1 MAVAGA
7 FIRARQRAG
16 LRFGGRAR
24 HRRGT
29 GDRDAAAAASPR
41 TRRGCDAASVRGRV
55 PARGSPAGCD
65 PGGGGGASPAAEG
78 RRRRRGRQGEGDRP
92 VKRGIPFDLAHAAGL
107 PTEPGVY
114 LFHGTRGEVLYVG
127 KAKSLRHRVRSYLAQ
142 GTGTTIRTRELARQT
157 RLVET
162 LVVGSEAEALILEAN
177 LIKEHQPR
185 FNIQL
190 RDDKKYPYIK
200 VTANEPFPRVFVTRR
215 VRKDGS
221 RYFGPF
227 VSVGRVR
234 RALEVVKRLHGIR
247 SCRYNLPRES
257 PVRPCLDHHIG
268 RCAAPCVGL
277 QSREDYGE
285 MVDRVMRILSGE
297 VASLQAGVEEDM
309 HKASSAMD
317 FERAAHLRDI
327 LAGLTAIAR
336 QQRVQSV
343 GGGDR
348 DAVGVARD
356 GPLAVAVALRIR
368 GGVLI
373 GRDTHTMTGVEE
385 VSDAELLSR
394 SVTHAYLSS
403 GRAGLEQLPHEI
415 LLPSRFPDLPLLA
428 EVLAGRAPHGLSL
441 RVPKRGA
448 KVRLVELAVVN
459 ARHALADQVR
469 KGESALPRTDDI
481 LFELQDCLGLKVV
494 PRLIACF
501 DISHTQGAETVAGVA
516 VFLNAEPRRAGYRH
530 MRIRGEWGNDDYRSM
545 AEAVSRYFA
554 REATGEGPLPDL
566 VLIDGGKG
574 QLRAAAGA
582 LDELELGDIALAAL
596 AKREEAV
603 FLPGRREEVRIPRSA
618 RSLHLLQRVRDEAHR
633 VAVSYN
639 RKLRTRRT
647 VRSELRDIPGLGP
660 RREQALLSRFGS
672 LRGVSEASAA
682 EIGRIPG
689 FSEATGAK
697 ILTWLG
703 RRSR

>member
-1 MAVAGA
+1 M
-7 FIRARQRAG
+7 
-16 LRFGGRAR
+16 
-24 HRRGT
+24 
-29 GDRDAAAAASPR
+29 
-41 TRRGCDAASVRGRV
+41 
-55 PARGSPAGCD
+55 
-65 PGGGGGASPAAEG
+65 
-78 RRRRRGRQGEGDRP
+78 
-92 VKRGIPFDLAHAAGL
+92 KRGIPFDLAHAAGL

-348 DAVGVARD
+348 DVVGVARD

-403 GRAGLEQLPHEI
+403 GRAGLEQLPREI

>member
-1 MAVAGA
+1 M
-7 FIRARQRAG
+7 
-16 LRFGGRAR
+16 
-24 HRRGT
+24 
-29 GDRDAAAAASPR
+29 
-41 TRRGCDAASVRGRV
+41 
-55 PARGSPAGCD
+55 
-65 PGGGGGASPAAEG
+65 
-78 RRRRRGRQGEGDRP
+78 
-92 VKRGIPFDLAHAAGL
+92 KRGIPFDLAHAAGL

-157 RLVET
+157 RQVET

-234 RALEVVKRLHGIR
+234 RALEVVKRLNGIR

-297 VASLQAGVEEDM
+297 VASLQAEVEEDM

-356 GPLAVAVALRIR
+356 GPLAVAVTLRIR

-403 GRAGLEQLPHEI
+403 GRAGLEQLPREI

-459 ARHALADQVR
+459 ARHALADQMR

>member
-1 MAVAGA
+1 M
-7 FIRARQRAG
+7 
-16 LRFGGRAR
+16 
-24 HRRGT
+24 
-29 GDRDAAAAASPR
+29 
-41 TRRGCDAASVRGRV
+41 
-55 PARGSPAGCD
+55 
-65 PGGGGGASPAAEG
+65 
-78 RRRRRGRQGEGDRP
+78 
-92 VKRGIPFDLAHAAGL
+92 KRGIPFDLAHTAGL
-107 PTEPGVY
+107 PAEPGVY
-114 LFHGTRGEVLYVG
+114 LFHGARGEVLYVG
-127 KAKSLRHRVRSYLAQ
+127 KAKSLRHRVRSYLAR
-142 GTGTTIRTRELARQT
+142 GAGITIRTRELARQT

-162 LVVGSEAEALILEAN
+162 LVMGSELEALILEAN

-200 VTANEPFPRVFVTRR
+200 VTVNEPFPRVFVTRR
-215 VRKDGS
+215 VRRDGS

-234 RALEVVKRLHGIR
+234 QALEVVKRLHGIR
-247 SCRYNLPRES
+247 SCRYDLPREA

-277 QSREDYGE
+277 QSREDYRD
-285 MVDRVMRILSGE
+285 MVDMVIRILSGE
-297 VASLQAGVEEDM
+297 VASLQAEVEEDM
-309 HKASSAMD
+309 HKASSSMD
-317 FERAAHLRDI
+317 FERAARLRDI

-336 QQRVQSV
+336 QQRVQTV
-343 GGGDR
+343 GGGDQ

-356 GPLAVAVALRIR
+356 GPLAVAVVLRIR

-385 VSDAELLSR
+385 ASDAELLSR

-403 GRAGLEQLPHEI
+403 GTAPLDQLPREV

-428 EVLAGRAPHGLSL
+428 GVLADRAPRGVSL
-441 RVPKRGA
+441 HVPKRGA

-469 KGESALPRTDDI
+469 KGVSPQ
-481 LFELQDCLGLKVV
+481 LQDFLGLKVV

-501 DISHTQGAETVAGVA
+501 DISHTQGTETVAGVA

-554 REATGEGPLPDL
+554 READGEGPLPDL
-566 VLIDGGKG
+566 VVIDGGKG
-574 QLRAAAGA
+574 QLGSAAGA
-582 LDELELGDIALAAL
+582 LEQLELGDIPLAAL
-596 AKREEAV
+596 AKREETV
-603 FLPGRREEVRIPRSA
+603 FLPGRREEVRIPRAA
-618 RSLHLLQRVRDEAHR
+618 RSLHLLQRIRDEAHR

-672 LRGVSEASAA
+672 LRGVSEASAV

-689 FSEATGAK
+689 FSEAMGAK

-703 RRSR
+703 RRPR

>member
-1 MAVAGA
+1 M
-7 FIRARQRAG
+7 
-16 LRFGGRAR
+16 
-24 HRRGT
+24 
-29 GDRDAAAAASPR
+29 
-41 TRRGCDAASVRGRV
+41 
-55 PARGSPAGCD
+55 
-65 PGGGGGASPAAEG
+65 
-78 RRRRRGRQGEGDRP
+78 
-92 VKRGIPFDLAHAAGL
+92 KRGIPFDLAHAAGL

-157 RLVET
+157 RQVET

-227 VSVGRVR
+227 VSVGWVR
-234 RALEVVKRLHGIR
+234 RALEVVKRLNGIR

-297 VASLQAGVEEDM
+297 VASLQAEVEEDM

-356 GPLAVAVALRIR
+356 GPLAVAVTLRIR

-403 GRAGLEQLPHEI
+403 GRAGLEQLPREI

>member
-1 MAVAGA
+1 M
-7 FIRARQRAG
+7 
-16 LRFGGRAR
+16 
-24 HRRGT
+24 
-29 GDRDAAAAASPR
+29 
-41 TRRGCDAASVRGRV
+41 
-55 PARGSPAGCD
+55 
-65 PGGGGGASPAAEG
+65 
-78 RRRRRGRQGEGDRP
+78 
-92 VKRGIPFDLAHAAGL
+92 KRGIPFDLAHAAGL

-142 GTGTTIRTRELARQT
+142 GTGTTIRTRELVRQT
-157 RLVET
+157 RQVET

-285 MVDRVMRILSGE
+285 MVDRVMRILAGE
-297 VASLQAGVEEDM
+297 VASLQAEVEEDM
-309 HKASSAMD
+309 HKASSAME

-336 QQRVQSV
+336 QQRVQTV

-403 GRAGLEQLPHEI
+403 GRAGLEQLPREI

-459 ARHALADQVR
+459 ARHALADHVR
-469 KGESALPRTDDI
+469 KGESAQPRTDDI

-574 QLRAAAGA
+574 QLRAAGGA
-582 LDELELGDIALAAL
+582 LEELELGDIALAAL

-603 FLPGRREEVRIPRSA
+603 FLPGRREEVRIPRAA
-618 RSLHLLQRVRDEAHR
+618 RSLHLLQRIRDEAHR

-689 FSEATGAK
+689 FSEAMGAK

>member
-1 MAVAGA
+1 M
-7 FIRARQRAG
+7 
-16 LRFGGRAR
+16 
-24 HRRGT
+24 
-29 GDRDAAAAASPR
+29 
-41 TRRGCDAASVRGRV
+41 
-55 PARGSPAGCD
+55 
-65 PGGGGGASPAAEG
+65 
-78 RRRRRGRQGEGDRP
+78 
-92 VKRGIPFDLAHAAGL
+92 KRGIPFDLAHAAGL